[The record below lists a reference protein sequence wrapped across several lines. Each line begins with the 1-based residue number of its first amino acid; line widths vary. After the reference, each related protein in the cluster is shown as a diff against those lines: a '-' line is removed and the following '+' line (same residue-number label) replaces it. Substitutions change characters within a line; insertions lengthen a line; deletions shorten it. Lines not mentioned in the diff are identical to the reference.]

1 MDRNEMKTLLKAQQG
16 ELDAVL
22 MYNALADKVRD
33 AQDAETFRRLAA
45 EEGRHA
51 AVFRNLTGRTLRPK
65 KTLAVLVPVLY
76 RLIGRK
82 RLYILCS
89 ALSPRPHHGPDAV
102 TLKIA
107 VVFLSRHL
115 AEERH
120 ARVLPHRTLVLSRH
134 RPHLFALHMVSEE
147 QPILV
152 VIYFHRYFRLLRK
165 RLGPI
170 DILYSQFHLFWG
182 LSSFIYL
189 DG

>member
-82 RLYILCS
+82 RLYPVIARFEYAAVKTYEPIAAVFPEVRS
-89 ALSPRPHHGPDAV
+89 VKDDEKRHGDTVTAL
-102 TLKIA
+102 L
-107 VVFLSRHL
+107 
-115 AEERH
+115 
-120 ARVLPHRTLVLSRH
+120 
-134 RPHLFALHMVSEE
+134 
-147 QPILV
+147 Q
-152 VIYFHRYFRLLRK
+152 
-165 RLGPI
+165 
-170 DILYSQFHLFWG
+170 
-182 LSSFIYL
+182 
-189 DG
+189 